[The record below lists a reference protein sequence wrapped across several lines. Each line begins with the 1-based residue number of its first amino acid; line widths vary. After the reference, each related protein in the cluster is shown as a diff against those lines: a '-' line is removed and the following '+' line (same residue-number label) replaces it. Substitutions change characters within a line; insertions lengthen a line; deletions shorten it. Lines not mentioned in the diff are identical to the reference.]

1 MSETQADRLPPPPAP
16 GRRRAKAAQIATLF
30 VPVTVLLFFVIR
42 TTGYPLL
49 SRHDVRVGSYVL
61 DAVQNGNWIIQKDY
75 GGEIAAKPPLITWC
89 AAVTTLLDRLGER
102 ELLVRV
108 RSEADRRT
116 HHLRLSRKGGQLARQ
131 ALEVSRTMER
141 ELVRHLSEAERAILM
156 ELLQKVAR
164 GRRG

>member
-1 MSETQADRLPPPPAP
+1 MRAADEKSEAGDPAVSGTNRGLDRSCLSHLLGYRITQANLQS
-16 GRRRAKAAQIATLF
+16 RRAFQLGVGTPFKLSPVEFTILALLAHNPDATPKQLAQAL
-30 VPVTVLLFFVIR
+30 
-42 TTGYPLL
+42 
-49 SRHDVRVGSYVL
+49 
-61 DAVQNGNWIIQKDY
+61 AVS
-75 GGEIAAKPPLITWC
+75 AP
-89 AAVTTLLDRLGER
+89 AVTTLLDRLAER